1 MLWPRYFTQTHE
13 IFTQKNQSLCALWI
27 FFQNYF
33 CIFRSRMASF
43 LYIYFGM
50 KHQVLGSGACLSAI
64 ADPWKHVWAGVTACF
79 VYKQQHADMFLSTI
93 VQFWGILKMQWF
105 WIFSQD
111 HFYLQWWGYRCEV
124 WVLTS
129 IACVLGGRSKSSC
142 QNWHVKNLS

>member
-13 IFTQKNQSLCALWI
+13 MFTQKIGAYVLFESSLELFLHFI
-27 FFQNYF
+27 
-33 CIFRSRMASF
+33 SRMASF
-43 LYIYFGM
+43 LYIYYGM
-50 KHQVLGSGACLSAI
+50 KHHVSGSGACLSAI
-64 ADPWKHVWAGVTACF
+64 AEAWKHVWAGVTACF

-93 VQFWGILKMQWF
+93 VQFWGILQMQWF

-129 IACVLGGRSKSSC
+129 IACVLGDRSKSSC
-142 QNWHVKNLS
+142 QNRHVKNLS